1 MNTEKDLYYMKE
13 ALKMA
18 QIAYDSNEVP
28 VGAILVLNDRIIS
41 KSGNMVESLR
51 DSTAHAEMIAITSAL
66 SAYDSKAMPGAT
78 LYVTL
83 EPCPMCASAMN
94 HSNIR
99 RLVYGAEDLKGGFSK
114 YSPSLLHPKCQVI
127 SGIMKEECSAL
138 IIDFFKKLRK

>member
-1 MNTEKDLYYMKE
+1 MNSDKDIYYMRE
-13 ALKMA
+13 ALKLA
-18 QIAYDSNEVP
+18 HDAYNSNEVP

-41 KSGNMVESLR
+41 KSGNMVETLK

-66 SAYDSKAMPGAT
+66 SAYDSKTMLGAT

-114 YSPSLLHPKCQVI
+114 YTPSLLHPKCQVI
-127 SGIMKEECSAL
+127 SGIMKEECSEI